1 MKLTREESQALS
13 FIAAMLLISA
23 GAKILSRPGPV
34 EIHGQEVSLAEL
46 QSESFAL
53 MTPAQARS
61 TADELGWLNV
71 NAATEAELARVPDV
85 GPALAAA
92 IVALRSTHGRFSGIH
107 ELKAV
112 PGMKKKALESLAD
125 VASFGTW
132 DDPLRV
138 GAPVGRAALAQEANQ
153 KAGQKPGAKPRGGT
167 SAPGTRPPPPAPPP
181 VILKRDSGAVPVNSA
196 TAVELE
202 ALPGIGPA
210 LAVRI
215 VAWRT
220 ENGPFRDLAALDS
233 VPGIGPAL
241 LQRLRPLLRF

>member
-1 MKLTREESQALS
+1 
-13 FIAAMLLISA
+13 
-23 GAKILSRPGPV
+23 
-34 EIHGQEVSLAEL
+34 
-46 QSESFAL
+46 
-53 MTPAQARS
+53 
-61 TADELGWLNV
+61 
-71 NAATEAELARVPDV
+71 
-85 GPALAAA
+85 
-92 IVALRSTHGRFSGIH
+92 
-107 ELKAV
+107 
-112 PGMKKKALESLAD
+112 
-125 VASFGTW
+125 
-132 DDPLRV
+132 V